1 MPESSY
7 HFEINICHKRK
18 IEISVTKN
26 LGEDVVL
33 RWCGVVVFST
43 AQLHSTK
50 HELKFCKGSNAA
62 HSVSEVHDCED
73 L

>member
-7 HFEINICHKRK
+7 HFVINIYHKPK

-33 RWCGVVVFST
+33 QRCGVVVFST
-43 AQLHSTK
+43 AELHSTK
-50 HELKFCKGSNAA
+50 PELKFCTGSNPA
-62 HSVSEVHDCED
+62 HGVSEIHDCED